1 MKSPFLSSAQSLWGL
16 LIPTVLDVRPTSKY
30 FLDLVTARQRS
41 WGKVMFS
48 VLCVCQSVCPGE
60 GMGLLMRPLPTMHWT
75 SLYRHETW
83 DHPPHYYHLV
93 AITDD
98 LFKIV
103 HSRTPTHRYWYLVA
117 LPPKHTRLASGW
129 YASYYFLVTVRNI
142 VAARLFSQAS
152 VTLFTGG
159 CIPACTGADTP
170 WEDTPGQTPPSQAD
184 TPPMATAADGMHPT
198 GIHSC

>member
-1 MKSPFLSSAQSLWGL
+1 
-16 LIPTVLDVRPTSKY
+16 
-30 FLDLVTARQRS
+30 
-41 WGKVMFS
+41 MFS

-60 GMGLLMRPLPTMHWT
+60 GMGLLMWPLPTMHWT

-117 LPPKHTRLASGW
+117 WPPKHTRLASGW
-129 YASYYFLVTVRNI
+129 YASYYFLITVRNI
-142 VAARLFSQAS
+142 VAARLFSWAS

-170 WEDTPGQTPPSQAD
+170 WEDTPRAD
-184 TPPMATAADGMHPT
+184 TPLPGRHITDGHCSRWYASYWNT
-198 GIHSC
+198 FLLKYVFRHSQIMKNIVTESFKPILLSTVM